1 VDLGCPISRAFCA
14 REVGIFVDQAKGWPA
29 GTPPPRVNQK
39 QKCGPGPATPS
50 RICFVGSRSAFVTA
64 RRRNDRFG
72 PTALASRR
80 VASATFA
87 KAGYRSARPCE
98 SRIRNRCG
106 GQRSGPAHEEQE
118 GRRPLCP
125 GNQPRLRACPDVP
138 RQFTLENHRLT
149 LASPQSFSE
158 FGNAHVFAA
167 QHSALSHRRL
177 QLENIRS
184 LCTNCGRCDF
194 PVESRGKLRRESRPR
209 GFTT

>member
-1 VDLGCPISRAFCA
+1 MGNKNAARASH
-14 REVGIFVDQAKGWPA
+14 
-29 GTPPPRVNQK
+29 
-39 QKCGPGPATPS
+39 PS

-87 KAGYRSARPCE
+87 EAGCRSARSCE

-106 GQRSGPAHEEQE
+106 GQRSCPAREEQE

-138 RQFTLENHRLT
+138 RQFTLENHRLP
-149 LASPQSFSE
+149 LARR
-158 FGNAHVFAA
+158 N
-167 QHSALSHRRL
+167 HSASSGMPTFSLRTTLLHRTVGDNWKTPAPCAQTVDVATSL
-177 QLENIRS
+177 WNLVENLE
-184 LCTNCGRCDF
+184 
-194 PVESRGKLRRESRPR
+194 
-209 GFTT
+209 